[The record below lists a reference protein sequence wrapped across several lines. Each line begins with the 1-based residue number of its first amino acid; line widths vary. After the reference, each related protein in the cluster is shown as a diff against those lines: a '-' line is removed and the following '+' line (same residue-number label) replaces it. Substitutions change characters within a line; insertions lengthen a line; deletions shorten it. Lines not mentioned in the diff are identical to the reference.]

1 MWDTCMNYV
10 ACFFPFCEICVGVQ
24 KERMVPEDMY
34 VLSPDGFI
42 LSSPASKPYPYK
54 PPKCTDC
61 ALLFMKVLLQLVIF
75 GFSIFLAFTL
85 YLCVFLQQFLFLFV
99 GVQVYGMCKAGA
111 VIHSH
116 GMESCLVTMI
126 NPFLKEFRVIYWIL
140 LSDDFSPSIFLKK
153 IHFLIIED
161 LTLAFSYFS
170 SVINSCFY
178 RTNIWLHAF
187 YNLLTFSLCR

>member
-1 MWDTCMNYV
+1 MGLYYHPLLLSHIHTSLPNVLIVLFFLWR
-10 ACFFPFCEICVGVQ
+10 CFFNWWFLVFLFFLHSHYICV
-24 KERMVPEDMY
+24 
-34 VLSPDGFI
+34 
-42 LSSPASKPYPYK
+42 
-54 PPKCTDC
+54 
-61 ALLFMKVLLQLVIF
+61 
-75 GFSIFLAFTL
+75 FSYNSFF
-85 YLCVFLQQFLFLFV
+85 FFFV
-99 GVQVYGMCKAGA
+99 GVQVYGMCNAGA

-187 YNLLTFSLCR
+187 YNLLTFSLCRWLREHSRDLDYFFFEVSSIWS